1 MNDNYT
7 RATGRFR
14 HYINTVQTYF
24 KVDGDIINI
33 GLCEFGKTSSPTHGS
48 LLCSTNLEQQKVLNT
63 SA

>member
-7 RATGRFR
+7 RVTGRFR

-24 KVDGDIINI
+24 KVDGDIISI
-33 GLCEFGKTSSPTHGS
+33 ELCEFGKTSSPTYGS
-48 LLCSTNLEQQKVLNT
+48 LCSTNLEQQKVLNT